1 MIAEFKF
8 KNFFSIRT
16 EQILSF
22 EPTVDT
28 FERDEYCIEVKDG
41 VSLLKIAMIYGAN
54 ASGKTNILV
63 ALSFLK
69 DLMVDIP
76 KDKTEEISFSPF
88 LLDNESR
95 KEKTEMS
102 ITFYLQKER
111 YNLSVILDNKRIYS
125 ERLEFYPG
133 TQPAVLYD
141 RTYNEQS
148 DISEVK
154 FGNKLGVG
162 KKGQLA
168 ISGNTINNCSVLAA
182 FGKSNVESSRL
193 NVVYEFFAKGVKD
206 ILHPQVSLTTF
217 AKTHLD
223 KDADGSLKKFMV
235 DFLKASD
242 FNICDIELKEEEIII
257 TSDMEKMIQAAPIPE
272 EAKKQMFQRGKLTN
286 AELMFSHTTDNGE
299 FVLSEEMES
308 RGTIRFLGIAVLL
321 KQLLLERKII
331 SIDEVETSLHYELL
345 SYFIKVYL
353 ANSKCTSQLILTTH
367 DINLLD
373 EDFIRRDTIWFTD
386 KNSSGE
392 TILTR
397 LSSLGLHKN
406 LSPYN
411 AYKQGKLAK
420 LPFLGSIYLNTDLL
434 CEEQE

>member
-28 FERDEYCIEVKDG
+28 FERDEYCIEVKEG
-41 VSLLKIAMIYGAN
+41 VSLLKIATIYGAN

-63 ALSFLK
+63 ALSFFK

-102 ITFYLQKER
+102 MTFYLQKER
-111 YNLSVILDNKRIYS
+111 YNLSVILDNERIYS

-242 FNICDIELKEEEIII
+242 FNICDIELKEEEVII
-257 TSDMEKMIQAAPIPE
+257 TSDMEKMIQAPE

-299 FVLSEEMES
+299 FVLSEELES

-345 SYFIKVYL
+345 SYFIKVYIV
-353 ANSKCTSQLILTTH
+353 NSKCTSQLILTTH

-373 EDFIRRDTIWFTD
+373 EDFIRRDTVWFTD

-411 AYKQGKLAK
+411 AYKQGKLVK

>member
-1 MIAEFKF
+1 MIAEIRF
-8 KNFFSIRT
+8 KNFFSIRS
-16 EQILSF
+16 QQVLSF
-22 EPTVDT
+22 EPTADS
-28 FERDEYCIEVKDG
+28 FKKEEYCIEVKEG
-41 VSLLKIAMIYGAN
+41 VSLLKIATIYGAN
-54 ASGKTNILV
+54 ASGKTNILM
-63 ALSFLK
+63 ALSFFR
-69 DLMVDIP
+69 DLMIEIP

-88 LLDNESR
+88 MLDNDSR
-95 KEKTEMS
+95 KERTEMS
-102 ITFYLQKER
+102 MSFYLQGER
-111 YNLSVILDNKRIYS
+111 YNLSVELDNERIYS
-125 ERLEFYPG
+125 EKLEFYPG
-133 TQPAVLYD
+133 TQPAELYS
-141 RTYNEQS
+141 RKYNQES
-148 DISEVK
+148 DISDVK

-168 ISGNTINNCSVLAA
+168 IVGNTINNCSVLAA

-242 FNICDIELKEEEIII
+242 FNICDIELKEEEVII
-257 TSDMEKMIQAAPIPE
+257 TSDMEKMIQAPE

-286 AELMFSHTTDNGE
+286 AELMFSYTTANGE

-345 SYFIKVYL
+345 SYFIKVYIV
-353 ANSKCTSQLILTTH
+353 NSKCTSQLILTTH

-392 TILTR
+392 SILTR

-411 AYKQGKLAK
+411 AYKQGKLVK
-420 LPFLGSIYLNTDLL
+420 LPFLGSIYLK
-434 CEEQE
+434 

>member
-1 MIAEFKF
+1 MIAEIRF
-8 KNFFSIRT
+8 KNFFSIRS
-16 EQILSF
+16 QQVLSF
-22 EPTVDT
+22 EPTADS
-28 FERDEYCIEVKDG
+28 FKKEEYCIEVKEG
-41 VSLLKIAMIYGAN
+41 VSLLKIATIYGAN
-54 ASGKTNILV
+54 ASGKTNILM
-63 ALSFLK
+63 ALSFFR
-69 DLMVDIP
+69 DLMIEIP

-88 LLDNESR
+88 MLDNDSR
-95 KEKTEMS
+95 KERTEMS
-102 ITFYLQKER
+102 MSFYLQGER
-111 YNLSVILDNKRIYS
+111 YNLSVELDNERIYS
-125 ERLEFYPG
+125 EKLEFYPG
-133 TQPAVLYD
+133 TQPAELYS
-141 RTYNEQS
+141 RKYNQES
-148 DISEVK
+148 DISDVK

-168 ISGNTINNCSVLAA
+168 IVGNTINNCSVLAA

-193 NVVYEFFAKGVKD
+193 DVVYEFFAKGVKD

-242 FNICDIELKEEEIII
+242 FNICDIELKEEEVII
-257 TSDMEKMIQAAPIPE
+257 TSDMEKMIQAPE

-392 TILTR
+392 SILTR

-411 AYKQGKLAK
+411 AYKQGKLVK
-420 LPFLGSIYLNTDLL
+420 LPFLGSIYLK
-434 CEEQE
+434 

>member
-1 MIAEFKF
+1 MIAEIRF
-8 KNFFSIRT
+8 KNFFSIRS
-16 EQILSF
+16 QQVLSF
-22 EPTVDT
+22 EPTADS
-28 FERDEYCIEVKDG
+28 FKKEEYCIEVKEG
-41 VSLLKIAMIYGAN
+41 VSLLKIATIYGAN
-54 ASGKTNILV
+54 ASGKTNILM
-63 ALSFLK
+63 ALSFFR
-69 DLMVDIP
+69 DLMIEIP

-88 LLDNESR
+88 MLDNDSR
-95 KEKTEMS
+95 KERTEMS
-102 ITFYLQKER
+102 MSFYLQGER
-111 YNLSVILDNKRIYS
+111 YNLSVELDNERIYS
-125 ERLEFYPG
+125 EKLEFYPG
-133 TQPAVLYD
+133 TQPAELYS
-141 RTYNEQS
+141 RKYNQES
-148 DISEVK
+148 DISDVK

-168 ISGNTINNCSVLAA
+168 IVGNTINNCSVLAA

-242 FNICDIELKEEEIII
+242 FNICDIELKEEEVII
-257 TSDMEKMIQAAPIPE
+257 TSDMEKMIQAPE

-286 AELMFSHTTDNGE
+286 AELMFSYTTANGE

-392 TILTR
+392 SILTR

-411 AYKQGKLAK
+411 AYKQGKLVK
-420 LPFLGSIYLNTDLL
+420 LPFLGSIYLK
-434 CEEQE
+434 